1 MKRFIPTL
9 LALMLFLVAGCKNPA
24 EDITININTSS
35 LFKSPLL
42 VHFDNSGAAPLG
54 DFEVTISGKD
64 SSLVQ
69 MGTGGVNFK
78 AVGGMMSLA
87 LRAEAKPTEESPVIF
102 VVNADVEGYA
112 QVRKTIVI
120 TTDSSLIYRIPLSKY
135 VKPVDGTSVFE
146 TETVLRHGVT
156 TELVSLS
163 TAANAKLAQTA
174 TVSIPFGTEVLD
186 ASKNLI
192 DANVLKSTITL
203 YGLSATSLNAAF
215 PRGLVEINGVD
226 NNGNTIPGGVT
237 YTTVGL
243 LRVVMVA
250 GETTVRHF
258 SKPLEISQELAAG
271 LMNPETG
278 TAVKV
283 GDVIPLWEGSAGAYK
298 PTSYTATVAMG
309 SNGKLVAN
317 YSISYTSFWNLGWR
331 KSVGLSFINR
341 DLTINFL
348 PNKATW
354 NGAHT
359 VQLQTSKGTY
369 LSNLPRYTPDKEFFR
384 QGRIVNGAT
393 VYTNVPGKY
402 GFGLPTVPN
411 ISNAKVV
418 VFDGQGRTIGTSAV
432 FDPRTAGSINVTV
445 TIPDPTVPTGPQEP
459 TGPPEY
465 INITADF
472 TGKCMGKNIIA
483 PLNSWVTINDLTEKK
498 LTHVYIKSGAID
510 QPGGTMKLV
519 VGHQYK
525 ISATYQ
531 GKAYSTGTFPIKKA
545 SMDIPSAAE
554 NFSVVTTYNAGTNTI
569 NIVGVLTMECN

>member
-1 MKRFIPTL
+1 MNRFIPIL
-9 LALMLFLVAGCKNPA
+9 LSLFAVAVIGCKNPA
-24 EDITININTSS
+24 DDITININTSS
-35 LFKSPLL
+35 LFKSPVL

-78 AVGGMMSLA
+78 AVEGMMSLA
-87 LRAEAKPTEESPVIF
+87 LRAEAKPTEENPVVF

-112 QVRKTIVI
+112 QIRKTIVI
-120 TTDSSLIYRIPLSKY
+120 TTDSSIIYRIPLSKY

-156 TELVSLS
+156 TELVTLS
-163 TAANAKLAQTA
+163 TATNAKLAQTA
-174 TVSIPFGTEVLD
+174 TVNIPFGTEMLD
-186 ASKNLI
+186 AGKKFI

-215 PRGLVEINGVD
+215 PRGLTEINGVD
-226 NNGNTIPGGVT
+226 NSGNAIPGGVS

-243 LRVVMVA
+243 LRTVMAA

-258 SKPLEISQELAAG
+258 SKPIEISQELASG
-271 LMNPETG
+271 LVNPETG
-278 TAVKV
+278 AAVKV
-283 GDVIPLWEGSAGAYK
+283 GDIIHLWEGSAGAYK
-298 PTSYTATVAMG
+298 PTANTAIVAMG

-317 YSISYTSFWNLGWR
+317 YSIAYTSFWNVGWR
-331 KSVGLSFINR
+331 KSLGLTFINR
-341 DLTINFL
+341 ELVINFL
-348 PNKATW
+348 PNKTTW
-354 NGAHT
+354 SGAHT
-359 VQLQTSKGTY
+359 IQLQTSKGTY

-384 QGRIVNGAT
+384 QGSIVNGAT
-393 VYTNVPGKY
+393 VYTNIPGKY
-402 GFGLPTVPN
+402 GFGLATVPN
-411 ISNAKVV
+411 INNARVV
-418 VFDGQGRTIGTSAV
+418 VIDAQGRTLGTSAV
-432 FDPRTAGSINVTV
+432 FDPRSAGSVNVNV
-445 TIPDPTVPTGPQEP
+445 TIPDPTVPTVPQEP
-459 TGPPEY
+459 TAPPEY

-472 TGKCMGKNIIA
+472 TGKCMGKNIVA
-483 PLNSWVTINDLTEKK
+483 PLNSWVTINDLTDKK

-531 GKAYSTGTFPIKKA
+531 GKAYITGVFPIKKA

-554 NFSVVTTYNAGTNTI
+554 NFSVVTTYNGDSNTI
-569 NIVGVLTMECN
+569 NIVGVLSMECN